1 MPEVTEHAPGTLSWT
16 DLASEDLD
24 ASAAFYGGLFGWE
37 SRQAPGDPEET
48 RDYRFFSLRGKSVA
62 GYGHPGP
69 GEPPSWRVYFAAA
82 AADEVAAK
90 VRGADGQVLLDP
102 FDVMDAGRLAVF
114 SDPAGAVFCCWQPK
128 QHPGTELVGEPG
140 GLAWSEL
147 STGDKES
154 AKSFY
159 GEVFGWEAEEQ
170 GEYTQWNLDGQP
182 VGGMI
187 EAVGD
192 VPPHWLVYF
201 AADDVDAAVESTK
214 ELGGSV
220 AVEPRDF
227 PGGRFAVVA
236 DPHGA
241 HFGLLRLTSA
251 GPPNGG

>member
-1 MPEVTEHAPGTLSWT
+1 VTEHAPGTLSWT

-37 SRQAPGDPEET
+37 SHNAGGDAEET
-48 RDYRFFSLRGKSVA
+48 RDYRFFSLRGKRVA

-69 GEPPSWRVYFAAA
+69 DEPPSWRVYFAVV
-82 AADEVAAK
+82 AADEIAAK

-102 FDVMDAGRLAVF
+102 FEVMDQGRLAVF
-114 SDPAGAVFCCWQPK
+114 SDPGGAVFCVWQPGR
-128 QHPGTELVGEPG
+128 HPGSELVGEPG

-147 STGDKES
+147 STRDKEG

-159 GEVFGWEAEEQ
+159 GEVFGWEAEDQ
-170 GEYTQWNLDGQP
+170 GEGAMPYTQWNLDGQP
-182 VGGMI
+182 VGGMVDL
-187 EAVGD
+187 AGD

-201 AADDVDAAVESTK
+201 AADDIDAAVERTK

-220 AVEPRDF
+220 TVEPRDF

-241 HFGLLRLTSA
+241 HFGLLRLSG
-251 GPPNGG
+251 GPG